1 MVLTLIQI
9 KATQPGA
16 CVVATLLLSKS
27 MGWDVVLLHRV

>member
-16 CVVATLLLSKS
+16 CVVANLLLSKS